1 MSVRPICKIIN
12 GKYNGRIVSVTDD
25 TPAPDD
31 IRIGEFKILKLATD
45 SKATTDTRYDEKETE
60 KYREILYITGASWIW

>member
-1 MSVRPICKIIN
+1 MSLNISNAGRPICKIID

-31 IRIGEFKILKLATD
+31 IKNR
-45 SKATTDTRYDEKETE
+45 
-60 KYREILYITGASWIW
+60 